1 MPISA
6 PGALL
11 RSGPETGP
19 ENRQRRRRW
28 TVREER
34 WTSGDPAC
42 GVCAPKVRP
51 IRSRVSPAAHAY
63 RVHNRQAPGAA
74 GAGEAADRDVGE
86 TAAGEH
92 ESQDGR
98 SACDSWLT
106 VFDTLAAAGKKSPA
120 SARRFREVI
129 EWYVLPTLGTKTLRD
144 LSTESINALYQH
156 LLTTG
161 KPARPAGA
169 RPKGRVLPP
178 RPLAAATVQKTHVAL
193 SLAMTHAVKLGWL
206 DVNPADKAVR
216 PQTDTENRPVVAP
229 APEAIQDLLAEAD
242 RVDPEWACYI
252 RVSASLG
259 SRRGETVA
267 LRWSAVDLRGAT
279 VTVAS
284 VVSVGVAGPGLR
296 DRPKTKRGVRQVA
309 LDRGTADV
317 LRAQHVHQMERAMAC
332 GTKLVA
338 DPFVFA
344 SDIEGSLPMDP
355 RVMTTRFMRL
365 RDRLGLAVRLHDLRH
380 HVATQPLAA
389 GVDVVTVAGRLG
401 QDPAVTLRTY
411 SHFVPARDRAA
422 ADIMAGLLD
431 GSSAPGC

>member
-1 MPISA
+1 MGRPRGTVDERRPGVWRVRAEGPPDPI
-6 PGALL
+6 
-11 RSGPETGP
+11 TGQ
-19 ENRQRRRRW
+19 RQRRTRTVYVTGKRRAQQELAKLLTEMSAKPRRGSTKAK
-28 TVREER
+28 TVAE
-34 WTSGDPAC
+34 
-42 GVCAPKVRP
+42 
-51 IRSRVSPAAHAY
+51 
-63 RVHNRQAPGAA
+63 
-74 GAGEAADRDVGE
+74 
-86 TAAGEH
+86 
-92 ESQDGR
+92 
-98 SACDSWLT
+98 ACDSWLT

-120 SARRFREVI
+120 SAKRFREVI

-144 LSTESINALYQH
+144 LSTESINALYLH

-193 SLAMTHAVKLGWL
+193 SLALTHAVKLGWL

-216 PQTDTENRPVVAP
+216 PQTDTEDRPVVAP

-317 LRAQHVHQMERAMAC
+317 LRAQHVRQMERAMAC

-380 HVATQPLAA
+380 HVATQLLAA